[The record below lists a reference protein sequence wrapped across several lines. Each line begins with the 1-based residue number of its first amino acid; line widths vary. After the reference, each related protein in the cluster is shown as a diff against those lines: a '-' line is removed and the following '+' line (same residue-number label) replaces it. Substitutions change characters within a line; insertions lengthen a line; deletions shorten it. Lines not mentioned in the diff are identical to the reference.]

1 MRVLTGVMLGCLAGT
16 AVALPPARAA
26 VLVPVTPVQG
36 SSVTTAFAINDSDVI
51 AGSFIGSN
59 DGVEH
64 AFFGTPDGN
73 YTTFDAGSGG
83 SEARGISNDGTIT
96 GISNSQDGNTST
108 EPIYERRPDGKFL
121 NVTMSGQ
128 QLFGLAQGINGNDK
142 FAGYYWNRVD
152 GETQGFVGRKGVWK
166 ADVNVPARHQFAGA
180 LGINDSSVIVGY
192 FSVPPLQGFVLN
204 GKTLTIVNYPNV
216 KAAGTIL
223 NGINNKGKVAGQW
236 IDTSGNE
243 HSFLYDTATAIFTDI
258 KVKGA
263 TIVRAWAINS
273 AGAIAVSTDIGS
285 FIWCERAKQ
294 CPGGGTDVDAPTH
307 VAEKTSPH

>member
-73 YTTFDAGSGG
+73 YTTFDAGTGG

-96 GISNSQDGNTST
+96 GISNSQNGTTAT
-108 EPIYERRPDGKFL
+108 EPIYERRPGGKFV

-142 FAGYYWNRVD
+142 FAGYYWNKVA

-166 ADVNVPARHQFAGA
+166 ADVNAPLNQFAGA
-180 LGINDSSVIVGY
+180 LGINDSNVIVGY
-192 FSVPPLQGFVLN
+192 FFEPPLLQGYVVN
-204 GKTLTIVNYPNV
+204 GKTLTVVNYPN
-216 KAAGTIL
+216 ATGTIL
-223 NGINNKGKVAGQW
+223 NGINNKGRVAGQW
-236 IDTSGNE
+236 IDANGNE

-285 FIWCERAKQ
+285 FIWCERARQ
-294 CPGGGTDVDAPTH
+294 CPGGGIDVDAPARI
-307 VAEKTSPH
+307 VEKTSPR

>member
-1 MRVLTGVMLGCLAGT
+1 MRVITGLMLGCLAGT
-16 AVALPPARAA
+16 AVAFSPARAA
-26 VLVPVTPVQG
+26 VLVPVAPVQG
-36 SSVTTAFAINDSDVI
+36 SSVTTAFAINDSDII

-96 GISNSQDGNTST
+96 GISNSQNGNTST

-121 NVTMSGQ
+121 NVTMSGR

-142 FAGYYWNRVD
+142 FAGYYWNTQTSK
-152 GETQGFVGRKGVWK
+152 TQGFVGRNGVWK
-166 ADVNVPARHQFAGA
+166 ANVNVPTEKQFAGA
-180 LGINDSSVIVGY
+180 LGINDSNMIVGY
-192 FSVPPLQGFVLN
+192 FFAPPLQGFVLN
-204 GKTLTIVNYPNV
+204 GKNLTIVNYPDA
-216 KAAGTIL
+216 KATGTIL
-223 NGINNKGKVAGQW
+223 NGINNNGKVAGQW
-236 IDTSGNE
+236 IDSNGNE
-243 HSFLYDTATAIFTDI
+243 HSFLYDSASSLFTDI

-263 TIVRAWAINS
+263 SEVRAWAINS
-273 AGAIAVSTDIGS
+273 AGAIVVSTDIGS

-294 CPGGGTDVDAPTH
+294 CPSLAHH
-307 VAEKTSPH
+307 VSTE